1 MLYLLVCLFIILV
14 VCHNLRTSHS
24 VFQRQALLDLNIHAV
39 AQSCHHLLALIG
51 FLLTTTLDNIY
62 KGTVATKLD
71 GTLGHGNNIQGL
83 GQNYLCIGMKPL
95 KPLKEKISIT
105 IDADILE
112 KIKYEAECDDR
123 SLSQYINL
131 VLKNHINSK
140 NR

>member
-1 MLYLLVCLFIILV
+1 
-14 VCHNLRTSHS
+14 
-24 VFQRQALLDLNIHAV
+24 
-39 AQSCHHLLALIG
+39 
-51 FLLTTTLDNIY
+51 
-62 KGTVATKLD
+62 
-71 GTLGHGNNIQGL
+71 
-83 GQNYLCIGMKPL
+83 MKPL

-140 NR
+140 KFSKIIK